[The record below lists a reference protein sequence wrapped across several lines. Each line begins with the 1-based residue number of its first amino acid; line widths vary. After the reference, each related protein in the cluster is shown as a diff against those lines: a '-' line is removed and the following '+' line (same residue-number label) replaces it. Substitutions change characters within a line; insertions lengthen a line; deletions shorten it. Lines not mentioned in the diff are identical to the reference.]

1 MHETRPIATAPKN
14 GSKVRVF
21 WTDAD
26 GQENESIAQYR
37 SPEMLKALGGD
48 CDATD
53 VGWWAFVD
61 STTQKKIEP
70 HSWEPPNSDD
80 EEEEED
86 E

>member
-1 MHETRPIATAPKN
+1 MPNARPIATAPRN

-37 SPEMLKALGGD
+37 SAEMLKALGGD
-48 CDATD
+48 GDATD
-53 VGWWAFVD
+53 VGWWAFID

-70 HSWEPPNSDD
+70 HSWKPARRRRGRRIGR
-80 EEEEED
+80 
-86 E
+86 